1 MVKVFSDIPLHRAAV
16 EWLRSRG
23 AEVVEFD
30 DPDFPNWPEEA
41 DGMVLGPLPLD
52 RSALATVR
60 RLKVLAKHG
69 IGLDNVDLDA
79 ARERGIRVT
88 RTPGGNAQSVAEL
101 TVGLMIAMTRRIQAA
116 EQRIR
121 SGEPYDRLAYRG
133 EDITGKSA
141 GIIALGNIGRRTAR
155 MLARGFGMRVLG
167 YDPHLADAAWAD
179 VDAAPT
185 AELDRLLAES
195 DVVCVNAPLNDETRG
210 MIGARELALMKPTA
224 YLVNTGRGGIVDEG
238 AVHDALAA
246 GRLAGA
252 ALDVL
257 AVEPAPVD
265 HPLFSLPNFVGTR
278 HVGGYSTEALRN
290 IGLTAAGQVLDVL
303 EGREPADSVI

>member
-60 RLKVLAKHG
+60 RLKVVAKHG